1 MSWALYVGRFQP
13 FHRGHLHAVREIL
26 KQEERVI
33 IAIGSSLSSHEPN
46 NPFTLGERVEMIL
59 DALEEEGIDKGRYLL
74 TGVPDTD
81 FHPSWVVFVKN
92 SVPPFQRVYTNDPL
106 TSRLMKEEG
115 YEVKPVSLY
124 RRDIC
129 SGTEIRRRILAG
141 EDWSELVPPSVY
153 SMIRKIDGESRIKEI
168 NMEEQAR

>member
-13 FHRGHLHAVREIL
+13 FHNGHLHAIREIL

-46 NPFTLGERVEMIL
+46 NPFTLGERIEMVL
-59 DALEEEGIDKGRYLL
+59 SALEEEGIDRRRYLL
-74 TGVPDTD
+74 AGVPDTD
-81 FHPSWVVFVKN
+81 FHPSWVVFVKK

-115 YEVKPVSLY
+115 YEVKPVPLY
-124 RRDIC
+124 RRDIY

-141 EDWSELVPPSVY
+141 EDWSELVPSCVY
-153 SMIRKIDGESRIKEI
+153 NFVKKIGGEERIREI
-168 NMEEQAR
+168 NLIDKI